1 MLARVRME
9 IRNLTIDDYETM
21 IKLWSKAKL
30 PFKPKGRDSKEA
42 IAAQMKANPDFFL
55 GAFDGNRLIGT
66 VVVSC
71 DMRKGWI
78 NRLAVD
84 PEYRLHGVAKALIA
98 ESEKILR
105 KHGIRIVCALI
116 EDDNVASKR
125 LFKKLGYVE
134 HRDIIY
140 FSKRE
145 SEEV

>member
-1 MLARVRME
+1 ME
-9 IRNLTIDDYETM
+9 IRKLTTENYEDM
-21 IKLWSKAKL
+21 VKLWSRAKL

-55 GAFDGNRLIGT
+55 GVFEGGRLIGT
-66 VVVSC
+66 VIISC

-84 PEYRLHGVAKALIA
+84 PDYRMRGVAQALIA
-98 ESEKILR
+98 ESEKIL
-105 KHGIRIVCALI
+105 KAHGIRIVCALI
-116 EDDNVASKR
+116 EDYNVASR
-125 LFKKLGYVE
+125 NLFRKLGYVE

-145 SEEV
+145 GGEV